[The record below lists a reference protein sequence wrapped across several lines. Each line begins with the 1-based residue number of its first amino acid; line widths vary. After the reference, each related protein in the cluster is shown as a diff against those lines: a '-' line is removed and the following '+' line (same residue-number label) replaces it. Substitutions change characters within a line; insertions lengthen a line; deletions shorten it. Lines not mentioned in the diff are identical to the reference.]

1 MAWDERIRPFL
12 RTATVYS
19 TLESP
24 PELFERW
31 GLEADIRRRIRSVV
45 SAGGVAAAADMVPD
59 VVAADIILPDAD
71 PAAVAEIGRS
81 IGATTIAIRNFDT
94 DAVEVGVA
102 WARDVAALL

>member
-1 MAWDERIRPFL
+1 MLTSRQQLVVGILAL
-12 RTATVYS
+12 A
-19 TLESP
+19 
-24 PELFERW
+24 LF
-31 GLEADIRRRIRSVV
+31 GLAACGDDTDGLDADIRRRIRSVV

-102 WARDVAALL
+102 WARQVAALL